1 MQPHPQHSPRSRD
14 AWAEPDAK
22 PKKRAKK
29 AVAKK
34 KPVARKAAPKK
45 ATAKKK
51 AKAATKKK
59 KPLKGAKSPV
69 EVADL
74 VARLLEHEAARQA
87 LASFAPD
94 RSGSDELGEAAEL
107 AALRRELADSQRKL
121 AHLEQKLVDLESLRQ
136 RLPLLESRVAELS
149 TLLADMQARSSLDLF
164 NPDEV
169 IADPFAWIRRD
180 PSIVQYHGQH
190 VALHPTRGVIAHG
203 FQLDAVVAEVRASGL
218 PLDDIVLDFIS
229 DSPF

>member
-1 MQPHPQHSPRSRD
+1 MQPHPQHSPRSSD

-34 KPVARKAAPKK
+34 KPAARKTAGKKATTKKKTK

-51 AKAATKKK
+51 
-59 KPLKGAKSPV
+59 PLKGSKSSV
-69 EVADL
+69 EVADR
-74 VARLLEHEAARQA
+74 VARLLEDDAARQEI
-87 LASFAPD
+87 D
-94 RSGSDELGEAAEL
+94 TV
-107 AALRRELADSQRKL
+107 RRELADSRRKL
-121 AHLEQKLVDLESLRQ
+121 ADLEQKLVDLESLRQ

-149 TLLADMQARSSLDLF
+149 TLLADMQARSSIALF

-190 VALHPTRGVIAHG
+190 VALHPTRGVVAHG